1 MDMQLPVVPVSL
13 KGCFEAMP
21 SRQLYANLGSQVS
34 LHIGKP
40 IDISQFADINEAML
54 AVREKVAEGLV

>member
-1 MDMQLPVVPVSL
+1 
-13 KGCFEAMP
+13 MP